1 MVKKLLLICVAV
13 FIAAGISAQSFTDL
27 SGEWRF
33 QKDPEDTGTNAKWFL
48 HKLDDVI
55 NLPGSMPE
63 KLKADEVTLTTPWMG
78 SIYDSSFYFN
88 PRLEKY
94 RQPGNIKFPF
104 FLTPVQHYM
113 GVAWY
118 QKDIEITKDQR
129 DKQLTL
135 FLERPHI
142 ETTVWIDGKEIG
154 MQNSLSVPHRFD
166 LTGIS
171 AGKHTVTIRVDNRIK
186 DIDVGMDSHSITDQ
200 TQGNWNGIVGRIE
213 LQAEDK
219 VNFED
224 IQIYPD
230 LSAKQ
235 AVVKISVNNIANAKD
250 AKITIEAKSFNSQK
264 KHSVSPVTAN
274 VKLERGLNKTEIILP
289 MGNDF
294 LTWDEFDPALY
305 MLSATI
311 ESGKLKDR
319 KQIQFGMREFTIDG
333 TYFYVNGNK
342 TVLRGTV
349 ENCTFPETGYAPMD
363 VDSWLKVY
371 AKCKE
376 YGLNH
381 VRFHSYCPPEAAFIA
396 ADLLGIYLQP
406 EGPSW
411 PNHGSSLGDGRPVD
425 QYLMDETISLS
436 KDYGNYASYVML
448 AVGNEPYG
456 SRWVDWVSDFVDFW
470 KETDTRRVYTGAS
483 VGGGWAWQPKNQFH
497 VKAGAR
503 GLDWNRRPES
513 YSDYLSSRFLQQ
525 SIRENA
531 PYVSHETGQWCAFPN
546 FNEIKKYT
554 GVNKALNFELFKED
568 LADHDMGDLG
578 YDFMM
583 ASGKLQALCY
593 KYEIERTLRTP
604 DYAGFQLLSLNDY
617 SGQGSALVGVLD
629 VFWEEKG
636 YINAEEFRRFCN
648 STVLLGKFRK
658 FVFKNS
664 ETMSAEIQ
672 VAHYGRGPIENAE
685 LVWTVKD
692 SYGQILAD
700 GVLVNPTIPVGNDHI
715 AGRMSVPLN
724 SVEKADK
731 YNLEVRIKGTEF
743 VNDWNFWVY
752 PELPA
757 PAPGDVYITEDFD
770 NTTIEK
776 LENGEN
782 VLLLVPGKIT
792 YGKSIS
798 QRFTPVFWN
807 TSWFKMRPPHTT
819 GIFVNPHHPVFKDF
833 PTDFHSD
840 LQWWEIVNNT
850 QVMLLTDFPEGF
862 QPVIQSIDTW
872 FHNRKIGVLIE
883 ANVLNG
889 KLMVCTADLQSNPE
903 ERIVARQLLESI
915 LKYMNSDRFRP
926 EYSVSTERVNDLFT
940 KEEPPL
946 ETYTVQTPDEL
957 KPKIN

>member
-1 MVKKLLLICVAV
+1 MFKKLLFFCSAV
-13 FIAAGISAQSFTDL
+13 FFAVGIYAQSQSDL

-33 QKDPEDTGTNAKWFL
+33 QKDPG
-48 HKLDDVI
+48 DVGI
-55 NLPGSMPE
+55 PEEWYLKRLTDVMNIPGYMPE
-63 KLKADEVTLTTPWMG
+63 KLKADEVTLTTPWTG

-94 RQPGNIKFPF
+94 REPGNIKFPF
-104 FLTPVQHYM
+104 FLTPDQHYI

-118 QKDIEITKDQR
+118 QKEIEIPQNFT

-142 ETTVWIDGKEIG
+142 ESTVWIDGKEAG
-154 MQNSLSVPHRFD
+154 MQNSLCVPHRFD

-171 AGKHTVTIRVDNRIK
+171 KGRHTITIRVDNRIK
-186 DIDVGMDSHSITDQ
+186 DINVGIDSHSITDQ

-219 VNFED
+219 VNFDD

-230 LSAKQ
+230 LSGKR
-235 AVVKISVNNIANAKD
+235 AVVKM
-250 AKITIEAKSFNSQK
+250 KINSSQNSTSEVTLSAKSFNSQK
-264 KHSVSPVTAN
+264 FHSVSPITATVN
-274 VKLERGLNKTEIILP
+274 LKKGINEAEVELP

-305 MLSATI
+305 MLTATI
-311 ESGKLKDR
+311 ESGKMRDDKS
-319 KQIQFGMREFTIDG
+319 IQFGMREFKIDG
-333 TYFYVNGNK
+333 MYFYVNGHQ

-363 VDSWLKVY
+363 VDSWMKVF

-381 VRFHSYCPPEAAFIA
+381 MRYHSFCPPEAAFIA
-396 ADLLGIYLQP
+396 ADLIGIYLQP
-406 EGPSW
+406 EAPSW

-425 QYLMDETISLS
+425 QYLMDESIRIH
-436 KDYGNYASYVML
+436 KDYGNYASFVMFSS
-448 AVGNEPYG
+448 GNEPYG
-456 SRWVDWVSDFVDFW
+456 NNWVDWVSDFVDYW
-470 KETDTRRVYTGAS
+470 KETDNRRVYTGAS

-503 GLDWNRRPES
+503 GLEWNRRPEN
-513 YSDYLSSRFLQQ
+513 YSTYSSSSFLKQAVEANQ
-525 SIRENA
+525 

-554 GVNKALNFELFKED
+554 GVNKALNFELFRED
-568 LADHDMGDLG
+568 LADHDMGNLG

-593 KYEIERTLRTP
+593 KYEIEKTLRTP

-617 SGQGSALVGVLD
+617 SGQGTALVGVLD

-658 FVFKNS
+658 FTFKNS
-664 ETMSAEIQ
+664 ETMTAEIQ
-672 VAHYGRGPIENAE
+672 TAHFGRGAIEEAE
-685 LVWTVKD
+685 IVWTVKNE
-692 SYGQILAD
+692 YGQILAE
-700 GVLVNPTIPVGNDHI
+700 GSLPKQTIPVGNEHI
-715 AGRMSVPLN
+715 AGEISVPLN
-724 SVEKADK
+724 SVEKAGK
-731 YNLEVRIKGTEF
+731 YNLETRIKGTEF

-752 PELPA
+752 PELPKA
-757 PAPGDVYITEDFD
+757 DPGDVYITNEF
-770 NTTIEK
+770 NEETRKK

-782 VLLLVPGKIT
+782 VLLLAGGKIS
-792 YGKSIS
+792 YGKNIV
-798 QRFTPVFWN
+798 QHFLPVFWN

-819 GIFVNPHHPVFKDF
+819 GIFVNTHHPLFDNF
-833 PTDFHSD
+833 PTDYHSD
-840 LQWWEIVNNT
+840 LQWWELLNRT
-850 QVMLLTDFPEGF
+850 QVMLLMDFPLGF

-889 KLMVCTADLQSNPE
+889 KLIVCTADLEKDLE
-903 ERIVARQLLESI
+903 ERVVARQLLESI
-915 LKYMNSDRFRP
+915 LIYMNSDRFRP
-926 EYSVSTERVNDLFT
+926 QYDVAVERIHDLFT

-946 ETYTVQTPDEL
+946 DTYTIQSPDEL
-957 KPKIN
+957 KPGFNK